1 MPDPS
6 DVTQTGP
13 ADPPPSLPTGES
25 LETAFHPEGG
35 DLTERIEPGPL
46 PEIPGYLVESELG
59 RGGMGVVYRAREAAL
74 SRTVALK
81 MVLTG
86 ALARAED
93 LIRFLA
99 EAETA
104 AHLQHQGI
112 VQIFGSGRAGG
123 LPFFAME
130 YVAGGS
136 LADRLHGG
144 PLPPTEAA
152 RVALRLAEAVAHAH
166 AAGVI
171 HRDLKPAN
179 ILLTPDGTPKITD
192 FGLARRLEAGD
203 GLTRTGTVLG
213 TPAYMPPE
221 QARGDLHG
229 VGPV

>member
-59 RGGMGVVYRAREAAL
+59 RGGMGVVYRAREVAL
-74 SRTVALK
+74 NRTVALK
-81 MVLTG
+81 MVLAG
-86 ALARAED
+86 ALAKAED

-104 AHLQHQGI
+104 AHLQHQGL
-112 VQIFGSGRAGG
+112 VQIFGSGRVGG
-123 LPFFAME
+123 LPFFAMD
-130 YVAGGS
+130 YFAAGS
-136 LADRLHGG
+136 LADRLARAAGSSAGRAGQGTGRSAGGSADRTGGREGG
-144 PLPPTEAA
+144 PLEPAEAA
-152 RVALRLAEAVAHAH
+152 AVALRLAEAVAHAH
-166 AAGVI
+166 DAGVV

-179 ILLTPDGTPKITD
+179 ILLTT
-192 FGLARRLEAGD
+192 
-203 GLTRTGTVLG
+203 
-213 TPAYMPPE
+213 
-221 QARGDLHG
+221 
-229 VGPV
+229 